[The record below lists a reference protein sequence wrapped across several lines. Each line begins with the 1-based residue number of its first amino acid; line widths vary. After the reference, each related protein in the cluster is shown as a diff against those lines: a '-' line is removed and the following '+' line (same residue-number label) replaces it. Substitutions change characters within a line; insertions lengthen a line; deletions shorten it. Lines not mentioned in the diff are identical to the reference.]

1 MDRLPTIRFLGG
13 FRAVKLRGYGKAS
26 KPVGE
31 MAVLNKQNE
40 TQVKVGKWQ
49 WDGIGHH
56 GVKGWVGHGHH
67 FSVSCLRALEK

>member
-1 MDRLPTIRFLGG
+1 
-13 FRAVKLRGYGKAS
+13 
-26 KPVGE
+26 

-67 FSVSCLRALEK
+67 FSVSCLREMMGLPVLNLR